1 MLHFHSERC
10 LSLATR
16 YLDTKPVTQT
26 AKHKSINQGLT
37 QFLSGKVEKTEVEN
51 FRYIFYGI
59 QTAESYEILHVTS
72 DRDGEGLCVTIFL
85 EHLFFDPFTVA
96 SIFLTLFYLL

>member
-1 MLHFHSERC
+1 MHFHSERC

-16 YLDTKPVTQT
+16 YLDTKPGTQT
-26 AKHKSINQGLT
+26 AKYKSINQGIT

-59 QTAESYEILHVTS
+59 QTAESYKILHVTS
-72 DRDGEGLCVTIFL
+72 DRDGEGLWGSKFL
-85 EHLFFDPFTVA
+85 KHRFFGTFTAA
-96 SIFLTLFYLL
+96 SVFHSLFYL